1 MLEAI
6 SKAEFDRDVGQLDE
20 RTASKYRWRVLSKA
34 YPIFDVVFGH
44 ESARPLRLRFKCEDW
59 DDLPPSIEILNE
71 DGTAP
76 SEIPPNAGSVFH
88 GGPHQD
94 TGKMFVCMRGSR
106 EFHTHPSHVHEHWSN
121 YRGTS
126 GMGILGIALQLW
138 RTWKRA
144 VG

>member
-20 RTASKYRWRVLSKA
+20 RTASKYRWRTLSKT
-34 YPIFDVVFGH
+34 YPIFDVVFEH
-44 ESARPLRLRFKCEDW
+44 DAARPLRLRLNCEDW

-76 SEIPPNAGSVFH
+76 TGPPPNVGNVFNASAH
-88 GGPHQD
+88 PN

-106 EFHTHPSHVHEHWSN
+106 EFHTHTSHVHEHWSN
-121 YRGTS
+121 YRGQS
-126 GMGILGIALQLW
+126 GMDLLGIVLQLW
-138 RTWKRA
+138 RAWKRA